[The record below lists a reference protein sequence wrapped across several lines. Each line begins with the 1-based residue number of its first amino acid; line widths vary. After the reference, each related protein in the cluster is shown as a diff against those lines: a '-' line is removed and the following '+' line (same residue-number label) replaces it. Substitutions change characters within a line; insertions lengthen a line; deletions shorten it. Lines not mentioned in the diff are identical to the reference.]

1 MEEEM
6 LSAEEFFNEI
16 DGDSHGGI
24 LRHGERDSETDD
36 ALFERIKAQMIRR
49 IQKEA

>member
-16 DGDSHGGI
+16 DGDSRGGI
-24 LRHGERDSETDD
+24 PRHGERDSETDD
-36 ALFERIKAQMIRR
+36 ALFERIKAQMIKR